1 MVVGRRKKD
10 VVRDLKSQILVE
22 EAVHVRTF
30 SLTNSS
36 NLSLKMKMG
45 GGLEMHLFFFCT
57 DRLIGKFVYKGSIL
71 V

>member
-45 GGLEMHLFFFCT
+45 GGLEMHLFFFVQT
-57 DRLIGKFVYKGSIL
+57 D
-71 V
+71 